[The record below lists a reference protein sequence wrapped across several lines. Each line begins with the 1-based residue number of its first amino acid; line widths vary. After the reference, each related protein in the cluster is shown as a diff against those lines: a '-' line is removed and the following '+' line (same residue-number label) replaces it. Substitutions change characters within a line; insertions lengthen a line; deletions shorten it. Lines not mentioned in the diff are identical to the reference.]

1 MPVPYGTRD
10 SSRNETPTSGF
21 LHRLEEVSRILDTA
35 QLRRQRCR
43 RRHAGDMP
51 NIITAIRQVKCL
63 FIILSS
69 LMVNNRI
76 VEYATRFNLVA
87 IDA

>member
-1 MPVPYGTRD
+1 MPVSHSTRD
-10 SSRNETPTSGF
+10 SSRNETPTFGS
-21 LHRLEEVSRILDTA
+21 LHRLEEVSRIQDTA